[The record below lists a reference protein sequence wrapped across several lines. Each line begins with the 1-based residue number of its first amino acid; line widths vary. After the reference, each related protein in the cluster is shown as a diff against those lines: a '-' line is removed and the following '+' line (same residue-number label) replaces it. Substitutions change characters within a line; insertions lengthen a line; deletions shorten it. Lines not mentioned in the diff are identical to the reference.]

1 MLRVGLTGGLA
12 SGKSTVG
19 RWLEDLGCSVS
30 DSDRLVAE
38 LYRPG
43 AAGTEAVRRLF
54 GDEVLDEQG
63 GVDKAELAER
73 VFGHPVELRRLER
86 AIHPLVG
93 EAYRRWVKETEGILV
108 FEVPLMAETGG
119 GDRYDYVVTVE
130 ARPELRLQR
139 AIDRGVDEDSA
150 RARLE
155 AQASSDQRI
164 ALADRV
170 LRNDGSL
177 EELRE
182 QVEALVEE
190 LRKREG
196 KDKGVRE

>member
-19 RWLEDLGCSVS
+19 TWLQELGCNVS

-43 AAGTEAVRRLF
+43 AAGTDQVRRLF

-63 GVDKAELAER
+63 GVDKAELAKR
-73 VFGHPVELRRLER
+73 VFDHPEELRRLEQ

-93 EAYRRWVKETEGILV
+93 RAYRRWVEETEGILV
-108 FEVPLMAETGG
+108 FEVPLMVETGG
-119 GDRYDYVVTVE
+119 GNRYDYVVTVE
-130 ARPELRLQR
+130 AEPELRLQR
-139 AIDRGVDEDSA
+139 AIDRGVEPDSA
-150 RARLE
+150 RARLK
-155 AQASSDQRI
+155 AQASAKQRI
-164 ALADRV
+164 ALADWV

-177 EELRE
+177 VELRK
-182 QVEALVEE
+182 QVEALVVE
-190 LRKREG
+190 LRSRDEG
-196 KDKGVRE
+196 LRA

>member
-19 RWLEDLGCSVS
+19 SWLRELGCNVS
-30 DSDRLVAE
+30 DSDRLVAD

-43 AAGTEAVRRLF
+43 AAGTDEVRRLF
-54 GDEVLDEQG
+54 GDEVLDEKG
-63 GVDKAELAER
+63 GVDKAALAKR
-73 VFGHPVELRRLER
+73 VFEHPEELRRLES

-93 EAYRRWVKETEGILV
+93 QAYRRWVEETEGILI

-119 GDRYDYVVTVE
+119 GTRYDYVVTVE
-130 ARPELRLQR
+130 ADPALRLQR
-139 AIDRGVDEDSA
+139 AIARGVDADSA

-155 AQASSDQRI
+155 AQASAEERI
-164 ALADRV
+164 ALADWV

-177 EELRE
+177 AELRE
-182 QVEALVEE
+182 QVEALVAE
-190 LRKREG
+190 LKSRNDG
-196 KDKGVRE
+196 LGS

>member
-19 RWLEDLGCSVS
+19 TWLQELGCNVS

-43 AAGTEAVRRLF
+43 AAGTDQVRSLF

-63 GVDKAELAER
+63 GVDKAELAKR
-73 VFGHPVELRRLER
+73 VFDHPEELRRLEQ

-93 EAYRRWVKETEGILV
+93 RAYRRWVEETEGILV
-108 FEVPLMAETGG
+108 FEGPLMVETGG
-119 GDRYDYVVTVE
+119 GNRYDYVVTVE
-130 ARPELRLQR
+130 AEPELRLQR
-139 AIDRGVDEDSA
+139 AIDRGVEPDSA
-150 RARLE
+150 RARLK
-155 AQASSDQRI
+155 AQASAKQRI
-164 ALADRV
+164 ALADWV

-177 EELRE
+177 VELRK
-182 QVEALVEE
+182 QVEALVVE
-190 LRKREG
+190 LRSRDEG
-196 KDKGVRE
+196 LRA